1 MKLDPAKI
9 TNGHRNRSNVIKRP
23 YNSNDR
29 IPLTGSDFARP
40 RKFLERGLDNLVV
53 KNVVAQIVNATSYL
67 DTTEQTSVN
76 RVSQKHAP
84 ARTHKVLIILDVLPI
99 KATTLKLTDSFNQNF
114 SKQVG

>member
-1 MKLDPAKI
+1 MKLNPAKI

-23 YNSNDR
+23 YNSNNC
-29 IPLTGSDFARP
+29 ILLTGIDFVRP

-53 KNVVAQIVNATSYL
+53 KNVVTQIVNATSYL
-67 DTTEQTSVN
+67 DTAEQTSAN

-84 ARTHKVLIILDVLPI
+84 ARTHKVLIILHVLPI
-99 KATTLKLTDSFNQNF
+99 KATTLKLMDSFNQNF